1 MLAVA
6 QKRLFVPNAVYIPT
20 KDGKEGRDFDRTD
33 CTFLFVDGTFS
44 HAEAFTEEAWKSDGE
59 PSYIQ
64 RRGDF
69 FLPDGDEVSGGRVQL
84 LPDPCIVKIFEREWW
99 CPEVQAMTKRIF
111 GVYAFDRRQHFHL
124 CEMCA
129 SYELWFIETQY
140 EDTDDVWDDEYKR
153 DELNQMILEGDGQ
166 TEQMI
171 YMHVCDIEPMFGRG
185 RRCRPGCLPKT
196 EENGGYRVRG
206 LRSVTWDGVMEEIF
220 EMRCNSAI

>member
-84 LPDPCIVKIFEREWW
+84 LPDPCIVKLPERQHWSRD
-99 CPEVQAMTKRIF
+99 VLAMTKRIF
-111 GVYAFDRRQHFHL
+111 G
-124 CEMCA
+124 
-129 SYELWFIETQY
+129 I
-140 EDTDDVWDDEYKR
+140 
-153 DELNQMILEGDGQ
+153 
-166 TEQMI
+166 
-171 YMHVCDIEPMFGRG
+171 
-185 RRCRPGCLPKT
+185 
-196 EENGGYRVRG
+196 
-206 LRSVTWDGVMEEIF
+206 
-220 EMRCNSAI
+220 